1 MELVI
6 ISFND
11 IHGNFDYLPQF
22 SAFVKETRA
31 KYEHVIVANAGDWFN
46 GNPYNDLYDPTQ
58 FPITDL
64 LNHIGVD
71 VSVLG
76 NHEFDYGVKVLND
89 RIKELNGAVI
99 SANTRLKGSGLRGVK
114 PYHIIRKNGIRIAF
128 LGLTNVDRLTGI
140 PAVLSSRVE
149 GMHFYEPVGKA
160 TKYRHLAEKSHVFVA
175 LTHIGL
181 NHDRTLAD
189 TMPYIDLIIS
199 GHSHS
204 ILEQPVWIND
214 VMIIQAERFAAR
226 VGKTKILLV
235 DGHVMEITN
244 ELIDFRNWDGP
255 VDSAIVEKI
264 KKYEGD
270 LRFEQPFVSLQYEIQ
285 NSEQMTK
292 MITDAALAMT
302 EADFSIVNLA
312 AAKVRHFPAGPITYG
327 DILRLSPSNNELMLV
342 KLKPADIREF
352 LEQKIEFMTPS
363 GFTYTARRTPQ
374 GPRDIKMVLPNG
386 EVVDENKFY
395 YLAVDSFL
403 FSRYLR
409 KHSEQS
415 TETGISVVDNIMEF
429 MKNNPDMD
437 YRNSPRRTMP
447 TN

>member
-1 MELVI
+1 
-6 ISFND
+6 
-11 IHGNFDYLPQF
+11 
-22 SAFVKETRA
+22 
-31 KYEHVIVANAGDWFN
+31 
-46 GNPYNDLYDPTQ
+46 
-58 FPITDL
+58 
-64 LNHIGVD
+64 
-71 VSVLG
+71 
-76 NHEFDYGVKVLND
+76 
-89 RIKELNGAVI
+89 
-99 SANTRLKGSGLRGVK
+99 
-114 PYHIIRKNGIRIAF
+114 
-128 LGLTNVDRLTGI
+128 
-140 PAVLSSRVE
+140 
-149 GMHFYEPVGKA
+149 
-160 TKYRHLAEKSHVFVA
+160 
-175 LTHIGL
+175 
-181 NHDRTLAD
+181 
-189 TMPYIDLIIS
+189 
-199 GHSHS
+199 
-204 ILEQPVWIND
+204 
-214 VMIIQAERFAAR
+214 MIIQAERFAAR